1 MIVVDL
7 ICAEG
12 HRFEGWFASPE
23 ALDAQR
29 ASQMLSCPSCGNLEI
44 QRMPSA
50 PQIVRNRST
59 SEADEA
65 EPVKVLEQLISALRK
80 LSDDSEDVG
89 TDFAEEA
96 RKIHYGDAEAR
107 AIKGQTSVQE
117 AIGLLDEGI
126 SVLPLPAA
134 KEDLH

>member
-29 ASQMLSCPSCGNLEI
+29 ASQMLSCPSCGSLEI

-50 PQIVRNRST
+50 PQIVRSRST